1 MPVVV
6 KRPIKAPDSEQ
17 LAEERPAAAKKA
29 VEVTKAD
36 RPPNAEARIKA
47 ELDRVE
53 NRRAGQRELKSRR
66 RELRLTPS
74 ADDLITC
81 AMQVLGLTAG
91 DLAYHGALKLLED
104 HRRLLLRLRDRGRS
118 SRHRR

>member
-1 MPVVV
+1 MPVVI
-6 KRPIKAPDSEQ
+6 KRPIKSLHSKQ
-17 LAEERPAAAKKA
+17 LAEDTAAKAKA
-29 VEVTKAD
+29 
-36 RPPNAEARIKA
+36 AESAARIKA

-53 NRRAGQRELKSRR
+53 NRPVGQRELKSRR

-81 AMQVLGLTAG
+81 AMQVSGLTAG
-91 DLAYHGALKLLED
+91 DLAYEGARKLLRD
-104 HRRLLLRLRDRGRS
+104 HYLRQQRLRDRGRS